1 MVQFLVQHVWILDH
15 LVLPPHN
22 LFSTLAGL
30 TMKMVLSMLFCTDY
44 SASFYLPTSRSCHFT
59 SSASGI
65 EECGRE
71 GPDLQS
77 VCGSISQNG
86 KLVERH
92 RRP

>member
-30 TMKMVLSMLFCTDY
+30 TMKMVLPKLFSTNY
-44 SASFYLPTSRSCHFT
+44 PASFNLPTSRSCPFT

-65 EECGRE
+65 EACG
-71 GPDLQS
+71 
-77 VCGSISQNG
+77 
-86 KLVERH
+86 
-92 RRP
+92 